1 MNNSKLDFIYSVSEQ
16 QQKAEQLQMS
26 LRQLSETLINFEKL
40 IEQSEQPI
48 INGTTLL
55 HKVQEKTTALELHL
69 NSILTEIGNLSPQA
83 IQLLT
88 ASYMEQI
95 EELQAKLA
103 SIDIT
108 EISKV
113 KSSIDSFS
121 TSIQALQIKINN
133 QLQNI
138 SIDQKSIQAQVQ
150 AQVKQA
156 IEESQSELIETG
168 IQSLL
173 NSQKAKHMTWAS
185 TVFGVLMI
193 LISFYTIYQ
202 SSTNLKTI
210 QAQKE
215 MIQQNSQTIQSQLN
229 YLNSI
234 RR

>member
-1 MNNSKLDFIYSVSEQ
+1 MKISNLELMQSASERLTQINQLIVSL
-16 QQKAEQLQMS
+16 QL
-26 LRQLSETLINFEKL
+26 LSEKLINFEKL
-40 IEQSEQPI
+40 IEQSELPI
-48 INGTTLL
+48 MNSTTLL
-55 HKVQEKTTALELHL
+55 NGIEGTTRSIESNLS
-69 NSILTEIGNLSPQA
+69 SILTEVGNLSPQVLQEATMDYLVALKA
-83 IQLLT
+83 IH
-88 ASYMEQI
+88 EQI
-95 EELQAKLA
+95 SNTDISKLQRLSV
-103 SIDIT
+103 SIESLQT
-108 EISKV
+108 EINKAIGS
-113 KSSIDSFS
+113 
-121 TSIQALQIKINN
+121 
-133 QLQNI
+133 I

-202 SSTNLKTI
+202 FSTNLKTI

>member
-1 MNNSKLDFIYSVSEQ
+1 MKNSNLELMQSAFERQNQINQLIVSL
-16 QQKAEQLQMS
+16 QL
-26 LRQLSETLINFEKL
+26 LSQTLINFEKL
-40 IEQSEQPI
+40 IEQSELPI
-48 INGTTLL
+48 MNSTTLL
-55 HKVQEKTTALELHL
+55 NGIEGTTRSIESNLS
-69 NSILTEIGNLSPQA
+69 SILTEVGNLSPQVLQEATMDYLVALKA
-83 IQLLT
+83 IH
-88 ASYMEQI
+88 EQI
-95 EELQAKLA
+95 SNTDISKLQRLSV
-103 SIDIT
+103 SIESLQT
-108 EISKV
+108 EINKAIGS
-113 KSSIDSFS
+113 
-121 TSIQALQIKINN
+121 
-133 QLQNI
+133 I

-202 SSTNLKTI
+202 FSTNLKTI

-229 YLNSI
+229 YLNSL

>member
-1 MNNSKLDFIYSVSEQ
+1 MKNSNLELMQSAFERQNQINQLIVSL
-16 QQKAEQLQMS
+16 QL
-26 LRQLSETLINFEKL
+26 LSEKLINFEKL
-40 IEQSEQPI
+40 IEQSELPI
-48 INGTTLL
+48 MNSTTLL
-55 HKVQEKTTALELHL
+55 NGIESTTRSIESNLS
-69 NSILTEIGNLSPQA
+69 SILTEVGNLSPEVLQEATRDYLEALKA
-83 IQLLT
+83 IQ
-88 ASYMEQI
+88 EQI
-95 EELQAKLA
+95 SNTDISKLQRLSV
-103 SIDIT
+103 SIESLQT
-108 EISKV
+108 EINKAIGS
-113 KSSIDSFS
+113 
-121 TSIQALQIKINN
+121 
-133 QLQNI
+133 I

-173 NSQKAKHMTWAS
+173 NSQKAKYMTWAS
-185 TVFGVLMI
+185 TVFGGLMI

>member
-1 MNNSKLDFIYSVSEQ
+1 MDYLVALKAIHEQISNTDISKLQRLSVSIES
-16 QQKAEQLQMS
+16 LQ
-26 LRQLSETLINFEKL
+26 
-40 IEQSEQPI
+40 
-48 INGTTLL
+48 
-55 HKVQEKTTALELHL
+55 
-69 NSILTEIGNLSPQA
+69 TEINKA
-83 IQLLT
+83 IG
-88 ASYMEQI
+88 S
-95 EELQAKLA
+95 
-103 SIDIT
+103 
-108 EISKV
+108 
-113 KSSIDSFS
+113 
-121 TSIQALQIKINN
+121 
-133 QLQNI
+133 I

-173 NSQKAKHMTWAS
+173 NSQKAKYMTWAS
-185 TVFGVLMI
+185 TVFGGLMI

-202 SSTNLKTI
+202 FSTNLKTI

>member
-1 MNNSKLDFIYSVSEQ
+1 MKNSNLELMQSAFERQNQINQLIVSL
-16 QQKAEQLQMS
+16 QL
-26 LRQLSETLINFEKL
+26 LSQTLINFEKL
-40 IEQSEQPI
+40 IEQSELPI
-48 INGTTLL
+48 MNSTTLL
-55 HKVQEKTTALELHL
+55 NGIESTTRSIESNLS
-69 NSILTEIGNLSPQA
+69 SILTEVGNLSPQVLQEATMDYLVALKA
-83 IQLLT
+83 IQ
-88 ASYMEQI
+88 EQI
-95 EELQAKLA
+95 SNTDISKLQRLSV
-103 SIDIT
+103 SIESLQT
-108 EISKV
+108 EINKAIGS
-113 KSSIDSFS
+113 
-121 TSIQALQIKINN
+121 
-133 QLQNI
+133 I

-173 NSQKAKHMTWAS
+173 NSQKAKYMTWAS
-185 TVFGVLMI
+185 TVFGGLMI

-229 YLNSI
+229 YLNSL

>member
-1 MNNSKLDFIYSVSEQ
+1 MKNSNLELMQSAFERQNQINQLIVSL
-16 QQKAEQLQMS
+16 QL
-26 LRQLSETLINFEKL
+26 LSQTLINFEKL
-40 IEQSEQPI
+40 IEQSELPI
-48 INGTTLL
+48 MNSTTLL
-55 HKVQEKTTALELHL
+55 NGIESTTRSIESNLS
-69 NSILTEIGNLSPQA
+69 SILTEVGNLSPQVLKEATMDYLVALKA
-83 IQLLT
+83 IQ
-88 ASYMEQI
+88 EQI
-95 EELQAKLA
+95 SNTDISKLQRLSV
-103 SIDIT
+103 SIESLQT
-108 EISKV
+108 EINKAIGS
-113 KSSIDSFS
+113 
-121 TSIQALQIKINN
+121 
-133 QLQNI
+133 I

>member
-1 MNNSKLDFIYSVSEQ
+1 MQSAFERQNQINQLIVSL
-16 QQKAEQLQMS
+16 QL
-26 LRQLSETLINFEKL
+26 LSQTLINFEKL
-40 IEQSEQPI
+40 IEQSELPI
-48 INGTTLL
+48 MNSTTLL
-55 HKVQEKTTALELHL
+55 NGIESTTRSIESNLS
-69 NSILTEIGNLSPQA
+69 SILTEVGNLSPQVLKEATMDYLVALKA
-83 IQLLT
+83 IQ
-88 ASYMEQI
+88 EQI
-95 EELQAKLA
+95 SNTDISKLQRLSV
-103 SIDIT
+103 SIESLQT
-108 EISKV
+108 EINKAIGS
-113 KSSIDSFS
+113 
-121 TSIQALQIKINN
+121 
-133 QLQNI
+133 I

-173 NSQKAKHMTWAS
+173 NSQKAKYMTWAS
-185 TVFGVLMI
+185 TVFGGLMI

-202 SSTNLKTI
+202 FSTNLKTI

>member
-1 MNNSKLDFIYSVSEQ
+1 MKNSNLELMQSAFERQNQINQLIVSL
-16 QQKAEQLQMS
+16 QL
-26 LRQLSETLINFEKL
+26 LSQTLINFEKL
-40 IEQSEQPI
+40 IEQSELPI
-48 INGTTLL
+48 MNSTTLL
-55 HKVQEKTTALELHL
+55 NGIESTTRSIESNLS
-69 NSILTEIGNLSPQA
+69 SILTEVGNLSPQVLQEATMDYLVALKA
-83 IQLLT
+83 IH
-88 ASYMEQI
+88 EQI
-95 EELQAKLA
+95 SNTDISKLQRLSV
-103 SIDIT
+103 SIESLQT
-108 EISKV
+108 EINKAIGS
-113 KSSIDSFS
+113 
-121 TSIQALQIKINN
+121 
-133 QLQNI
+133 I

>member
-1 MNNSKLDFIYSVSEQ
+1 MKNSNLELMQSAFERQNQINQLIVSL
-16 QQKAEQLQMS
+16 QL
-26 LRQLSETLINFEKL
+26 LSQTLINFEKL
-40 IEQSEQPI
+40 IEQSELPI
-48 INGTTLL
+48 MNSTTLL
-55 HKVQEKTTALELHL
+55 NGIESTTRSIESNLS
-69 NSILTEIGNLSPQA
+69 SILTEVGNLSPQVLQEATMDYLGALKA
-83 IQLLT
+83 IQ
-88 ASYMEQI
+88 EQI
-95 EELQAKLA
+95 SNTDISKLQQLSVSIQSLQAQ
-103 SIDIT
+103 IDQA
-108 EISKV
+108 IS
-113 KSSIDSFS
+113 S
-121 TSIQALQIKINN
+121 
-133 QLQNI
+133 I

-229 YLNSI
+229 YLNSL

>member
-1 MNNSKLDFIYSVSEQ
+1 MKNSNLELMQSAFERQNQINQLIVSL
-16 QQKAEQLQMS
+16 QL
-26 LRQLSETLINFEKL
+26 LSQTLINFEKL
-40 IEQSEQPI
+40 IEQSELPI
-48 INGTTLL
+48 MNSTTLL
-55 HKVQEKTTALELHL
+55 NGIESTTRSIESNLS
-69 NSILTEIGNLSPQA
+69 SILTEVGNLSPQVLQEATMDYLGALKA
-83 IQLLT
+83 IQ
-88 ASYMEQI
+88 EQI
-95 EELQAKLA
+95 SNTDISKLQQLSVSIQSLQAQ
-103 SIDIT
+103 IDQA
-108 EISKV
+108 IS
-113 KSSIDSFS
+113 S
-121 TSIQALQIKINN
+121 
-133 QLQNI
+133 I

-202 SSTNLKTI
+202 FSTNLKTI

>member
-1 MNNSKLDFIYSVSEQ
+1 MKNSNLELMQSAFERQNQINQLIVSL
-16 QQKAEQLQMS
+16 QL
-26 LRQLSETLINFEKL
+26 LSQTLINFEKL
-40 IEQSEQPI
+40 IEQSELPI
-48 INGTTLL
+48 MNSTTLL
-55 HKVQEKTTALELHL
+55 NGIESTTRSIESNLS
-69 NSILTEIGNLSPQA
+69 SILTEVGNLSPQVLQEATRDYLEALKA
-83 IQLLT
+83 IQ
-88 ASYMEQI
+88 EQI
-95 EELQAKLA
+95 SNTDISKLQQLSVSIQSLQAQ
-103 SIDIT
+103 IDQA
-108 EISKV
+108 IS
-113 KSSIDSFS
+113 S
-121 TSIQALQIKINN
+121 
-133 QLQNI
+133 I

-173 NSQKAKHMTWAS
+173 NSQKAKYMTWAS
-185 TVFGVLMI
+185 TVFGGLMI

-202 SSTNLKTI
+202 FSTNLKTI

>member
-1 MNNSKLDFIYSVSEQ
+1 MKNSNLELMQSAFERQNQINQLIVSL
-16 QQKAEQLQMS
+16 QL
-26 LRQLSETLINFEKL
+26 LSQTLINFEKL
-40 IEQSEQPI
+40 IEQSELPI
-48 INGTTLL
+48 MNSTTLL
-55 HKVQEKTTALELHL
+55 NGIESTTRSIESNLS
-69 NSILTEIGNLSPQA
+69 SILTEVGNLSPEVLQEATRDYLEALKA
-83 IQLLT
+83 IQ
-88 ASYMEQI
+88 EQI
-95 EELQAKLA
+95 SNTDISKLQRLSV
-103 SIDIT
+103 SIESLQT
-108 EISKV
+108 EINKAIGS
-113 KSSIDSFS
+113 
-121 TSIQALQIKINN
+121 
-133 QLQNI
+133 I

-173 NSQKAKHMTWAS
+173 NSQKAKYMTWAS
-185 TVFGVLMI
+185 TVFGGLMI

-202 SSTNLKTI
+202 FSTNLKTI

>member
-1 MNNSKLDFIYSVSEQ
+1 MKNSNLELMQSAFERQNQINQLIVSL
-16 QQKAEQLQMS
+16 QL
-26 LRQLSETLINFEKL
+26 LSQTLINFEKL
-40 IEQSEQPI
+40 IEQSELPI
-48 INGTTLL
+48 MNSTTLL
-55 HKVQEKTTALELHL
+55 NGIESTTRSIESNLS
-69 NSILTEIGNLSPQA
+69 SILTEVGNLSPQVLKEATMDYLVALKA
-83 IQLLT
+83 IQ
-88 ASYMEQI
+88 EQI
-95 EELQAKLA
+95 SNTDISKLQRLSV
-103 SIDIT
+103 SIESLQT
-108 EISKV
+108 EINKAIGS
-113 KSSIDSFS
+113 
-121 TSIQALQIKINN
+121 
-133 QLQNI
+133 I

-185 TVFGVLMI
+185 TVFGGLMI

>member
-1 MNNSKLDFIYSVSEQ
+1 MKNSNLELMQSAFERQNQINQLIVSL
-16 QQKAEQLQMS
+16 QL
-26 LRQLSETLINFEKL
+26 LSQTLINFEKL
-40 IEQSEQPI
+40 IEQSELPI
-48 INGTTLL
+48 MNSTTLL
-55 HKVQEKTTALELHL
+55 NGIESTTRSIESNLS
-69 NSILTEIGNLSPQA
+69 SILTEVGNLSPQVLKEATMDYLVALKA
-83 IQLLT
+83 IQ
-88 ASYMEQI
+88 EQI
-95 EELQAKLA
+95 SNTDISKLQRLSV
-103 SIDIT
+103 SIESLQT
-108 EISKV
+108 EINKAIGS
-113 KSSIDSFS
+113 
-121 TSIQALQIKINN
+121 
-133 QLQNI
+133 I

-173 NSQKAKHMTWAS
+173 NSQKAKYMTWAS
-185 TVFGVLMI
+185 TVFGGLMI

-202 SSTNLKTI
+202 FSTNLKTI

>member
-1 MNNSKLDFIYSVSEQ
+1 MKNSNLELMQSAFERQNQINQLIVSL
-16 QQKAEQLQMS
+16 QL
-26 LRQLSETLINFEKL
+26 LSQTLINFEKL
-40 IEQSEQPI
+40 IEQSELPI
-48 INGTTLL
+48 MNSTTLL
-55 HKVQEKTTALELHL
+55 NGIEGTTRSIESNLS
-69 NSILTEIGNLSPQA
+69 SILTEVGNLSPQVLQEATMDYLVALKA
-83 IQLLT
+83 IH
-88 ASYMEQI
+88 EQI
-95 EELQAKLA
+95 SNTDISKLQRLSV
-103 SIDIT
+103 SIESLQT
-108 EISKV
+108 EINKAIGS
-113 KSSIDSFS
+113 
-121 TSIQALQIKINN
+121 
-133 QLQNI
+133 I

-173 NSQKAKHMTWAS
+173 NSQKAKYMTWAS
-185 TVFGVLMI
+185 TVFGGLMI

-202 SSTNLKTI
+202 FSTNLKTI

>member
-1 MNNSKLDFIYSVSEQ
+1 MKNSNLELMQSAFERQNQINQLIVSL
-16 QQKAEQLQMS
+16 QL
-26 LRQLSETLINFEKL
+26 LSQTLINFEKL
-40 IEQSEQPI
+40 IEQSELPI
-48 INGTTLL
+48 MNNTTLL
-55 HKVQEKTTALELHL
+55 NGIESTTRSIESNLS
-69 NSILTEIGNLSPQA
+69 SILTEVGNLSPQVLQEATRDYLEALKA
-83 IQLLT
+83 IQ
-88 ASYMEQI
+88 EQI
-95 EELQAKLA
+95 SNTDISKLQQLSVSIQSLQAQ
-103 SIDIT
+103 IDQA
-108 EISKV
+108 IS
-113 KSSIDSFS
+113 S
-121 TSIQALQIKINN
+121 
-133 QLQNI
+133 I

-229 YLNSI
+229 YLNSL

>member
-1 MNNSKLDFIYSVSEQ
+1 MKNSNLELMQSAFERQNQINQLIVSL
-16 QQKAEQLQMS
+16 QL
-26 LRQLSETLINFEKL
+26 LSQTLINFEKL
-40 IEQSEQPI
+40 IEQSELPI
-48 INGTTLL
+48 MNSTTLL
-55 HKVQEKTTALELHL
+55 NGIESTTRSIESNLS
-69 NSILTEIGNLSPQA
+69 SILTEVGNLSPQVLQEATMDYLVALKA
-83 IQLLT
+83 IH
-88 ASYMEQI
+88 EQI
-95 EELQAKLA
+95 SNTDISKLQRLSV
-103 SIDIT
+103 SIESLQT
-108 EISKV
+108 EINKAIGS
-113 KSSIDSFS
+113 
-121 TSIQALQIKINN
+121 
-133 QLQNI
+133 I

-173 NSQKAKHMTWAS
+173 NSQKAKYMTWAS
-185 TVFGVLMI
+185 TVFGGLMI

-202 SSTNLKTI
+202 FSTNLKTI

>member
-1 MNNSKLDFIYSVSEQ
+1 MKNSNLELMQSAFERQNQINQLIVSL
-16 QQKAEQLQMS
+16 QL
-26 LRQLSETLINFEKL
+26 LSQTLINFEKL
-40 IEQSEQPI
+40 IEQSELPI
-48 INGTTLL
+48 MNSTTLL
-55 HKVQEKTTALELHL
+55 NGIESTTRSIESNLS
-69 NSILTEIGNLSPQA
+69 SILTEVGNLSPQVLQEATMDYLVALKA
-83 IQLLT
+83 IH
-88 ASYMEQI
+88 EQI
-95 EELQAKLA
+95 SNTDISKLQRLSV
-103 SIDIT
+103 SIESLQT
-108 EISKV
+108 EINKAIGS
-113 KSSIDSFS
+113 
-121 TSIQALQIKINN
+121 
-133 QLQNI
+133 I

-173 NSQKAKHMTWAS
+173 NSQKAKYMTWAS

-202 SSTNLKTI
+202 FSTNLKTI

>member
-1 MNNSKLDFIYSVSEQ
+1 MKNSNLELMQSAFERQNQINQLIVSL
-16 QQKAEQLQMS
+16 QL
-26 LRQLSETLINFEKL
+26 LSQTLINFEKL
-40 IEQSEQPI
+40 IEQSELPI
-48 INGTTLL
+48 MNSTTLL
-55 HKVQEKTTALELHL
+55 NGIESTTRSIESNLS
-69 NSILTEIGNLSPQA
+69 SILTEVGNLSPEVLQEATRDYLEALKA
-83 IQLLT
+83 IQ
-88 ASYMEQI
+88 EQI
-95 EELQAKLA
+95 SNTDISKLQRLSV
-103 SIDIT
+103 SIESLQT
-108 EISKV
+108 EINKAIGS
-113 KSSIDSFS
+113 
-121 TSIQALQIKINN
+121 
-133 QLQNI
+133 I

-229 YLNSI
+229 YLNSL

>member
-1 MNNSKLDFIYSVSEQ
+1 MKNSNLELMQSAFERQNQINQLIVSL
-16 QQKAEQLQMS
+16 QL
-26 LRQLSETLINFEKL
+26 LSQTLINFEKL
-40 IEQSEQPI
+40 IEQSELPI
-48 INGTTLL
+48 MNSTTLL
-55 HKVQEKTTALELHL
+55 NGIESTTRSIESNLS
-69 NSILTEIGNLSPQA
+69 SILTEVGNLSPEVLQEATRDYLEALKAIQEQISNTDISKLQQLSVSIQSLQAQIDQA
-83 IQLLT
+83 I
-88 ASYMEQI
+88 
-95 EELQAKLA
+95 
-103 SIDIT
+103 
-108 EISKV
+108 
-113 KSSIDSFS
+113 SS
-121 TSIQALQIKINN
+121 
-133 QLQNI
+133 I

-173 NSQKAKHMTWAS
+173 NSQKAKYMTWAS
-185 TVFGVLMI
+185 TVFGGLMI

-202 SSTNLKTI
+202 FSTNLKTI

>member
-1 MNNSKLDFIYSVSEQ
+1 MQSAFERQNQINQLIVSL
-16 QQKAEQLQMS
+16 QL
-26 LRQLSETLINFEKL
+26 LSQTLINFEKL
-40 IEQSEQPI
+40 IEQSELPI
-48 INGTTLL
+48 MNSTTLL
-55 HKVQEKTTALELHL
+55 NGIESTTRSIESNLS
-69 NSILTEIGNLSPQA
+69 SILTEVGNLSPQVLQEATMDYLVALKA
-83 IQLLT
+83 IH
-88 ASYMEQI
+88 EQI
-95 EELQAKLA
+95 SNTDISKLQRLSV
-103 SIDIT
+103 SIESLQT
-108 EISKV
+108 EINKAIGS
-113 KSSIDSFS
+113 
-121 TSIQALQIKINN
+121 
-133 QLQNI
+133 I

-173 NSQKAKHMTWAS
+173 NSQKAKYMTWAS
-185 TVFGVLMI
+185 TVFGGLMI

-202 SSTNLKTI
+202 FSTNLKTI

>member
-1 MNNSKLDFIYSVSEQ
+1 MKNSNLELMQSAFERQNQINQLIVSL
-16 QQKAEQLQMS
+16 QL
-26 LRQLSETLINFEKL
+26 LSQTLINFEKL
-40 IEQSEQPI
+40 IEQSELPI
-48 INGTTLL
+48 MNSTTLL
-55 HKVQEKTTALELHL
+55 NGIESTTRSIESNLS
-69 NSILTEIGNLSPQA
+69 SILTEVGNLSPQVLQEATMDYLVALKA
-83 IQLLT
+83 IH
-88 ASYMEQI
+88 EQI
-95 EELQAKLA
+95 SNTDISKLQRLSV
-103 SIDIT
+103 SIESLQT
-108 EISKV
+108 EINKAIGS
-113 KSSIDSFS
+113 
-121 TSIQALQIKINN
+121 
-133 QLQNI
+133 I

-173 NSQKAKHMTWAS
+173 NSQKAKYMTWAS
-185 TVFGVLMI
+185 TVFGGLMI

>member
-1 MNNSKLDFIYSVSEQ
+1 MKNSNLELMQSAFERQNQINQLIVSL
-16 QQKAEQLQMS
+16 QL
-26 LRQLSETLINFEKL
+26 LSQTLINFEQL
-40 IEQSEQPI
+40 IEQSELPI
-48 INGTTLL
+48 MNSTTLL
-55 HKVQEKTTALELHL
+55 NGIESTTRSIESNLS
-69 NSILTEIGNLSPQA
+69 SILTEVGNLSPQVLQEATMDYLVALKA
-83 IQLLT
+83 IQ
-88 ASYMEQI
+88 EQI
-95 EELQAKLA
+95 SNTDISKLQRLSV
-103 SIDIT
+103 SIESLQT
-108 EISKV
+108 EINKAIGS
-113 KSSIDSFS
+113 
-121 TSIQALQIKINN
+121 
-133 QLQNI
+133 I

-173 NSQKAKHMTWAS
+173 NSQKAKYMTWAS
-185 TVFGVLMI
+185 TVFGGLMI

-202 SSTNLKTI
+202 FSTNLKTI

>member
-1 MNNSKLDFIYSVSEQ
+1 MKNSNLELMQSAFERQNQINQLIVSL
-16 QQKAEQLQMS
+16 QL
-26 LRQLSETLINFEKL
+26 LSQTLINFEKL
-40 IEQSEQPI
+40 IEQSELPI
-48 INGTTLL
+48 MNSTTLL
-55 HKVQEKTTALELHL
+55 NGIEGTTRSIESNLS
-69 NSILTEIGNLSPQA
+69 SILTEVGNLSPEVLQEATRDYLEALKA
-83 IQLLT
+83 IQ
-88 ASYMEQI
+88 EQI
-95 EELQAKLA
+95 SNTDISKLQRLSV
-103 SIDIT
+103 SIESLQT
-108 EISKV
+108 EINKAIGS
-113 KSSIDSFS
+113 
-121 TSIQALQIKINN
+121 
-133 QLQNI
+133 I

-229 YLNSI
+229 YLNSL

>member
-1 MNNSKLDFIYSVSEQ
+1 MKNSNLELMQSAFERQNQINQLIVSL
-16 QQKAEQLQMS
+16 QL
-26 LRQLSETLINFEKL
+26 LSEKLINFEKL
-40 IEQSEQPI
+40 IEQSELPI
-48 INGTTLL
+48 MNSTTLL
-55 HKVQEKTTALELHL
+55 NGIEGTTRSIESNLS
-69 NSILTEIGNLSPQA
+69 SILTEVGNLSPQVLQEATMDYLVALKA
-83 IQLLT
+83 IH
-88 ASYMEQI
+88 EQI
-95 EELQAKLA
+95 SNTDISKLQRLSV
-103 SIDIT
+103 SIESLQT
-108 EISKV
+108 EINKAIGS
-113 KSSIDSFS
+113 
-121 TSIQALQIKINN
+121 
-133 QLQNI
+133 I

-229 YLNSI
+229 YLNSL

>member
-1 MNNSKLDFIYSVSEQ
+1 MKNSNLELMQSAFERQNQINQLIVSL
-16 QQKAEQLQMS
+16 QL
-26 LRQLSETLINFEKL
+26 LSQTLINFEKL
-40 IEQSEQPI
+40 IEQSELPI
-48 INGTTLL
+48 MNSTTLL
-55 HKVQEKTTALELHL
+55 NGIESTTRSIESNLS
-69 NSILTEIGNLSPQA
+69 SILTEVGNLSPEVLQEATRDYLEALKAIQEQISNTDISKLQQLSVSIQSLQAQIDQA
-83 IQLLT
+83 I
-88 ASYMEQI
+88 
-95 EELQAKLA
+95 
-103 SIDIT
+103 
-108 EISKV
+108 
-113 KSSIDSFS
+113 SS
-121 TSIQALQIKINN
+121 
-133 QLQNI
+133 I

-229 YLNSI
+229 YLNSL

>member
-1 MNNSKLDFIYSVSEQ
+1 MKNSNLELMQSAFERQNQINQLIVSL
-16 QQKAEQLQMS
+16 QL
-26 LRQLSETLINFEKL
+26 LSQTLINFEKL
-40 IEQSEQPI
+40 IEQSELPI
-48 INGTTLL
+48 MNSTTLL
-55 HKVQEKTTALELHL
+55 NGIESTTRSIESNLS
-69 NSILTEIGNLSPQA
+69 SILTEVGNLSPQVLQEATMDYLVALKA
-83 IQLLT
+83 IH
-88 ASYMEQI
+88 EQI
-95 EELQAKLA
+95 SNTDISKLQRLSV
-103 SIDIT
+103 SIESLQT
-108 EISKV
+108 EINKAIGS
-113 KSSIDSFS
+113 
-121 TSIQALQIKINN
+121 
-133 QLQNI
+133 I

-173 NSQKAKHMTWAS
+173 NSQKAKYMTWAS
-185 TVFGVLMI
+185 TVFGGLMI

-202 SSTNLKTI
+202 FSTNLKTV

>member
-1 MNNSKLDFIYSVSEQ
+1 MKNSNLELMQSAFERQNQINQLIVSL
-16 QQKAEQLQMS
+16 QL
-26 LRQLSETLINFEKL
+26 LSQTLINFEKL
-40 IEQSEQPI
+40 IEQSELPI
-48 INGTTLL
+48 MNSTTLL
-55 HKVQEKTTALELHL
+55 NGIESTTRSIESNLS
-69 NSILTEIGNLSPQA
+69 SILTEVGNLSPQVLQEATMDYLVALKA
-83 IQLLT
+83 IQ
-88 ASYMEQI
+88 EQI
-95 EELQAKLA
+95 SNTDISKLQRLSV
-103 SIDIT
+103 SIESLQT
-108 EISKV
+108 EINKAIGS
-113 KSSIDSFS
+113 
-121 TSIQALQIKINN
+121 
-133 QLQNI
+133 I

>member
-1 MNNSKLDFIYSVSEQ
+1 
-16 QQKAEQLQMS
+16 
-26 LRQLSETLINFEKL
+26 
-40 IEQSEQPI
+40 
-48 INGTTLL
+48 
-55 HKVQEKTTALELHL
+55 
-69 NSILTEIGNLSPQA
+69 
-83 IQLLT
+83 
-88 ASYMEQI
+88 MEQI
-95 EELQAKLA
+95 EALQAKLA

-121 TSIQALQIKINN
+121 TSIQALQSKINN
-133 QLQNI
+133 QLQSI

-173 NSQKAKHMTWAS
+173 NSQKAKYMTWAS
-185 TVFGVLMI
+185 TVFGGLMI

-202 SSTNLKTI
+202 FSTNLKTI

>member
-1 MNNSKLDFIYSVSEQ
+1 MKNSNLELMQSASERLTQINQLIVSL
-16 QQKAEQLQMS
+16 QL
-26 LRQLSETLINFEKL
+26 LSEKLINFEKL
-40 IEQSEQPI
+40 IEQSELPI
-48 INGTTLL
+48 MNSTTLL
-55 HKVQEKTTALELHL
+55 NGIESTTRSIESNLS
-69 NSILTEIGNLSPQA
+69 SILTEVGNLSPQVLQEATMDYLVALKA
-83 IQLLT
+83 IH
-88 ASYMEQI
+88 EQI
-95 EELQAKLA
+95 SNTDISKLQQLSVSIQSLQAQ
-103 SIDIT
+103 IDQA
-108 EISKV
+108 IS
-113 KSSIDSFS
+113 S
-121 TSIQALQIKINN
+121 
-133 QLQNI
+133 I

-229 YLNSI
+229 YLNSL

>member
-1 MNNSKLDFIYSVSEQ
+1 MKNSNLELMQSAFERQNQINQLIVSL
-16 QQKAEQLQMS
+16 QL
-26 LRQLSETLINFEKL
+26 LSQTLINFEKL
-40 IEQSEQPI
+40 IEQSELPI
-48 INGTTLL
+48 MNSTTLL
-55 HKVQEKTTALELHL
+55 NGIESTTRSIESNLS
-69 NSILTEIGNLSPQA
+69 SILTEVGNLSPQVLQEATMDYLVALKA
-83 IQLLT
+83 IH
-88 ASYMEQI
+88 EQI
-95 EELQAKLA
+95 SNTDISKLQRLSV
-103 SIDIT
+103 SIESLQT
-108 EISKV
+108 EINKAIGS
-113 KSSIDSFS
+113 
-121 TSIQALQIKINN
+121 
-133 QLQNI
+133 I

-173 NSQKAKHMTWAS
+173 NSQKAKYMTWAS
-185 TVFGVLMI
+185 TVFGGLMI

-229 YLNSI
+229 YLNSL

>member
-1 MNNSKLDFIYSVSEQ
+1 MKNSNLELMQSAFERQNQINQLIVSL
-16 QQKAEQLQMS
+16 QL
-26 LRQLSETLINFEKL
+26 LSQTLINFEKL
-40 IEQSEQPI
+40 IEQSELPI
-48 INGTTLL
+48 MNSTTLL
-55 HKVQEKTTALELHL
+55 NGIEGTTRSIESNLS
-69 NSILTEIGNLSPQA
+69 SILTEVGNLSPEVLQEATRDYLEALKAIQEQISNTDISKLQQLSVSIQSLQAQIDQA
-83 IQLLT
+83 I
-88 ASYMEQI
+88 
-95 EELQAKLA
+95 
-103 SIDIT
+103 
-108 EISKV
+108 
-113 KSSIDSFS
+113 SS
-121 TSIQALQIKINN
+121 
-133 QLQNI
+133 I

-229 YLNSI
+229 YLNSL

>member
-1 MNNSKLDFIYSVSEQ
+1 MKNSNLELMQSAFERQNQINQLIVSL
-16 QQKAEQLQMS
+16 QL
-26 LRQLSETLINFEKL
+26 LSQTLINFEQL
-40 IEQSEQPI
+40 IEQSELPI
-48 INGTTLL
+48 MNSTTLL
-55 HKVQEKTTALELHL
+55 NGIESTTRSIESNLS
-69 NSILTEIGNLSPQA
+69 SILTEVGNLSPQVLQEATMDYLGALKA
-83 IQLLT
+83 IQ
-88 ASYMEQI
+88 EQI
-95 EELQAKLA
+95 SNTDISKLQRLSV
-103 SIDIT
+103 SIESLQT
-108 EISKV
+108 EINKAIGS
-113 KSSIDSFS
+113 
-121 TSIQALQIKINN
+121 
-133 QLQNI
+133 I

-173 NSQKAKHMTWAS
+173 NSQKAKYMTWAS
-185 TVFGVLMI
+185 TVFGGLMI

-202 SSTNLKTI
+202 FSTNLKTI